1 MLTTLLTLLFEVKQ
15 ILPLENALTFGLAIF
30 ALSWVRPRRIVS
42 LPERGFRH
50 TVLRWAGTAG
60 AVAIVAAATLAS
72 ALNVGVYDAS
82 GYDGWWRRPAP
93 LVVATLLI
101 VIAALA
107 LRRVPVPAP
116 GERAITPLRAW
127 NTFAPRVSLWIAGI
141 AASLA
146 LVTATWQIAS
156 ATTAPENGQ
165 FFGHVPDYSPLP
177 IYTNFNNGFG
187 YVSGSGWPNH
197 LATVIVILLA
207 ALTLVLVLRTD
218 ANRPILARSTA
229 PSVRPDRE
237 STARVFTLL
246 MLAGL
251 TATLGAV
258 WMHVGSAGTSLV
270 GIDEYWVSEN
280 VSNTRLFID
289 GGYSAIARP
298 MNLAGYALQGAGVAL
313 ALRIAVDTVRAALAT
328 RTRSDVDVEFA
339 GSGR

>member
-1 MLTTLLTLLFEVKQ
+1 MLTPLFTWLLEVKQ
-15 ILPLENALTFGLAIF
+15 LLPLEVALTFGLGLF

-42 LPERGFRH
+42 LPERGFRRS
-50 TVLRWAGTAG
+50 VLVWAGVAG
-60 AVAIVAAATLAS
+60 AFAIVATATVTS

-93 LVVATLLI
+93 LVMAILVVLA
-101 VIAALA
+101 AALA
-107 LRRVPVPAP
+107 MRRVPVPAP
-116 GERAITPLRAW
+116 GERAISPQRSW
-127 NTFAPRVSLWIAGI
+127 STFAPRVLLWIAATVG
-141 AASLA
+141 SLT
-146 LVTATWQIAS
+146 LLTAIWQIAS
-156 ATTAPENGQ
+156 ATTAPEDGQ

-177 IYTNFNNGFG
+177 IYTDFNNGFG
-187 YVSGSGWPNH
+187 YVSGAGWPNH
-197 LATVIVILLA
+197 LASVIVLILA
-207 ALTLVLVLRTD
+207 GLTLVVVFRAD

-237 STARVFTLL
+237 STARLFTLL

-270 GIDEYWVSEN
+270 GVDEYWVSED

-298 MNLAGYALQGAGVAL
+298 MNLVGYVLQGAGVAL
-313 ALRIAVDTVRAALAT
+313 ALRLAVDTARSALAS
-328 RTRSDVDVEFA
+328 RKRAEADAELA
-339 GSGR
+339 GAVR